1 MDYRVYYLG
10 PREKGTCL
18 LKAVVLSI
26 VIAYLFYQHWLGLIF
41 IPISFFGKGR
51 FGKESSFVRMNLRHN
66 F

>member
-41 IPISFFGKGR
+41 IPIFYFFFQN
-51 FGKESSFVRMNLRHN
+51 FGWN
-66 F
+66 